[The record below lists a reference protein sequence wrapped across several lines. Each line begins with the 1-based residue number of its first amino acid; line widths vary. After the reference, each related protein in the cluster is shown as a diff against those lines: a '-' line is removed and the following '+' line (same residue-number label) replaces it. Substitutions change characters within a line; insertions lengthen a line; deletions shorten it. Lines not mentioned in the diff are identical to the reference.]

1 MTHSNPSIKKP
12 RRRFSPDEKARIV
25 KRHLI
30 GREPIS
36 DLCDE
41 FALQPSQIYR
51 WQEQLFQ
58 NASAAF
64 ERTPGRG
71 ASRKDSVDSRRVKQI
86 EDLEAR
92 LLRRNEVVAELMEEH
107 VSLKKTLGRL

>member
-1 MTHSNPSIKKP
+1 MPRT
-12 RRRFSPDEKARIV
+12 RRRFSADEKAQIV

-41 FALQPSQIYR
+41 LNLQPSQVYR

-64 ERTPGRG
+64 DRTSGGKPTG
-71 ASRKDSVDSRRVKQI
+71 ASRDAKKLAALEEKLSRK
-86 EDLEAR
+86 
-92 LLRRNEVVAELMEEH
+92 NEVVAEIMEAH
-107 VSLKKTLGRL
+107 VTLKKTLGQI

>member
-1 MTHSNPSIKKP
+1 MPGT
-12 RRRFSPDEKARIV
+12 RRRFSADEKARIV

-41 FALQPSQIYR
+41 LSLQPSQIYR

-58 NASAAF
+58 NAGAAF
-64 ERTPGRG
+64 DRAPGRPSNAG
-71 ASRKDSVDSRRVKQI
+71 SKDAKKLAV
-86 EDLEAR
+86 LEAKLAR
-92 LLRRNEVVAELMEEH
+92 KNEVVAEIMEAH
-107 VSLKKTLGRL
+107 VTLKKTLGQI